1 MIRILYLEDDVTL
14 SSTIT
19 EFLEDQDFEIVNVY
33 NGHKALDTL
42 YEESFDLL
50 ILDVKV
56 PKIDGFEL
64 LKALREANIKTPTIF
79 TTSLNSINDLA
90 KGYTLGAD
98 DYLKKPFE
106 LEELLF
112 RIKALLKRE
121 YQIDNQIIQIESSI
135 SYNIN
140 TKELVN
146 TTQTYTLNPKED
158 KLLRL
163 LLQYRGSC
171 VPFDT
176 IFEEVWSFSEEHSNE
191 SLRTYIK
198 KLRQYLGKEKIE
210 SIKKEGYRFV

>member
-1 MIRILYLEDDVTL
+1 MKILYLEDDITL
-14 SSTIT
+14 SSTIS
-19 EFLEDQDFEIVNVY
+19 EFLSDEGFDIVSVY
-33 NGHKALDTL
+33 NGQKALDRA

-64 LKALREANIKTPTIF
+64 LQALREANIITPTIF
-79 TTSLNSINDLA
+79 TTSLNSINDLS

-112 RIKALLKRE
+112 RIKALLKRH
-121 YQIDNQIIQIESSI
+121 YQLDNDTIEIDSTT

-140 TKELVN
+140 TKELLN
-146 TTQTYTLNPKED
+146 GGESYSLNPKED
-158 KLLRL
+158 RLLRL
-163 LLQYRGSC
+163 LLAHRNSC
-171 VPFDT
+171 VTFDM
-176 IFEEVWSFSEEHSNE
+176 IFESVWSFSEEHSHQ

-198 KLRQYLGKEKIE
+198 KLRQYIGKERIE
-210 SIKKEGYRFV
+210 SIKKEGYRLV

>member
-1 MIRILYLEDDVTL
+1 MKLLYLEDDVTL

-19 EFLEDQDFEIVNVY
+19 EFLEDQNFEIINVY
-33 NGHKALDTL
+33 NGQKALDYL

-56 PKIDGFEL
+56 PKMDGFEL
-64 LKALREANIKTPTIF
+64 LKALREANITTPAIF
-79 TTSLNSINDLA
+79 TTSLNSIHDLS

-112 RIKALLKRE
+112 RIKALLKRH
-121 YQIDNQIIQIESSI
+121 YQIDENLITIASNI
-135 SYNIN
+135 SYNIQ
-140 TKELVN
+140 TKELIN
-146 TTQTYTLNPKED
+146 DSTIYTLNPKED

-163 LLQYRGSC
+163 LLEYRGSL
-171 VPFDT
+171 VSFDI
-176 IFEEVWSFSEEHSNE
+176 IFENVWSFNQEHSHQ

-198 KLRQYLGKEKIE
+198 KLRQYLGKEHIE

>member
-1 MIRILYLEDDVTL
+1 MKLLYLEDDVTL
-14 SSTIT
+14 SSTIS
-19 EFLEDQDFEIVNVY
+19 EFLSDEGFDVVNVY
-33 NGHKALDTL
+33 NGQKALDAL
-42 YEESFDLL
+42 YDTSFDLL

-56 PKIDGFEL
+56 PKMDGFAL
-64 LKALREANIKTPTIF
+64 LKALREANITTPAIF
-79 TTSLNSINDLA
+79 TTSLNSMSDLA

-121 YQIDNQIIQIESSI
+121 YQLDNNTIQIEATI
-135 SYNIN
+135 TYNIN

-146 TTQTYTLNPKED
+146 GVQSYTLNPKED

-171 VPFDT
+171 VAFDM
-176 IFEEVWSFSEEHSNE
+176 IFEQVWSFSEEHSHE

-198 KLRQYLGKEKIE
+198 KLRQYVGKERIE